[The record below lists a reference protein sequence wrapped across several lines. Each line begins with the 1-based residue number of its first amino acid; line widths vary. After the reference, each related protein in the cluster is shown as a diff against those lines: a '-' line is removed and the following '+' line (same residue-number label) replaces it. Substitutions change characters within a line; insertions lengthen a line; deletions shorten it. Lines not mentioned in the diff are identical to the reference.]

1 MAEKNGFAP
10 RRGGFRGRN
19 HYQGG
24 GRGRGGP
31 RGRGQRGRS
40 NFRGRGSPRGGPNN
54 RANQHANAQANAVN
68 KDCTVLVRNLPSHAA
83 DWQTKLTA
91 LFKDCGPIEKMEF
104 VKNGARDEGVF
115 TFTQEDSVEKALGVH
130 GSLLEGRHIIVD
142 VPEKNDVKFE
152 NTSVKVECG
161 ADVIEEDVWTHFES
175 CGAIKGVRVKH
186 DNRKAHIL
194 FENED
199 AVAKALAKN
208 GSQLNEAPISVVRWR
223 SWRACQVQNLG
234 VAVFGLLHRSS
245 RDEVIAHFKECGNIC
260 SVWVEF
266 PRDSSIR
273 RALIVFEDEEGAK
286 NALMKNET
294 LLGKDKIRVRHW
306 DGRKFINAV
315 FIGGVPYGTAP
326 TDLWKIFQTCGT
338 IDNVHF
344 VRFNQSYAARR
355 ACIEF
360 EDPEGATKALELD
373 NIEIKGKPIKVFASL
388 EDWDQHIANFKET
401 QKNQEAGAKEE
412 EGEEGDAEFEEGDDG
427 ANGEALMD
435 DGQGDDVVNNGIK
448 VEPGI
453 KQEVDDDDPQ
463 QTGKRKAAAGGQT
476 RGKARK
482 LR

>member
-19 HYQGG
+19 HFQGG

-31 RGRGQRGRS
+31 RGRGGQRGRS
-40 NFRGRGSPRGGPNN
+40 NNFRGRGSPRGGPNN
-54 RANQHANAQANAVN
+54 RPNQHANAQANAVN

-104 VKNGARDEGVF
+104 LKNGTRDEGVF
-115 TFTQEDSVEKALGVH
+115 TFTQEDSVEKALGIH

-161 ADVIEEDVWTHFES
+161 ADVIEEDVWLHFES
-175 CGAIKGVRVKH
+175 CGVIKGVRVKH

-194 FENED
+194 FENEE
-199 AVAKALAKN
+199 AVAKALEKN
-208 GSQLNEAPISVVRWR
+208 GSSLNEAPISVVRWR

-245 RDEVIAHFKECGNIC
+245 RDEVISHFKECGNIC

-286 NALMKNET
+286 KALQMNET

-344 VRFNQSYAARR
+344 VRYNQSYAARR

-360 EDPEGATKALELD
+360 EDPEGARNALEMD
-373 NIEIKGKPIKVFASL
+373 GIEIKGKAIKVFSSL
-388 EDWDQHIANFKET
+388 EEWDQHIANFKET
-401 QKNQEAGAKEE
+401 QSKSQDAAVKEE
-412 EGEEGDAEFEEGDDG
+412 PEDAEEGDGEMEQDGDEG
-427 ANGEALMD
+427 ANGDAEME
-435 DGQGDDVVNNGIK
+435 DGQGDDVAN
-448 VEPGI
+448 GI
-453 KQEVDDDDPQ
+453 KQEIDDDSQPA
-463 QTGKRKAAAGGQT
+463 GKRKGGAGGPT